1 MELFL
6 AVQGILQQLGAE
18 GCTSPAAA
26 QHFSRAPMGQSG
38 YSGCPRHTAANP
50 QGDREHLKGN
60 ADMFALTASLYGGS
74 GRTSGRQLNNCVV
87 NISAE
92 C

>member
-26 QHFSRAPMGQSG
+26 QHFSPAPMGQSG

-60 ADMFALTASLYGGS
+60 ADMFALQPLCMEGLDKLLEDNLIT
-74 GRTSGRQLNNCVV
+74 V
-87 NISAE
+87 
-92 C
+92 